1 MTAGAYVGYRVFFV
15 KTTVESEVKTNSS
28 VQPAEDVVE
37 NKTIITNIRNILNEI
52 ADKIKKD
59 EQSEIK

>member
-1 MTAGAYVGYRVFFV
+1 V
-15 KTTVESEVKTNSS
+15 KAVVEPEVKTNVP
-28 VQPAEDVVE
+28 VQAAENVVE